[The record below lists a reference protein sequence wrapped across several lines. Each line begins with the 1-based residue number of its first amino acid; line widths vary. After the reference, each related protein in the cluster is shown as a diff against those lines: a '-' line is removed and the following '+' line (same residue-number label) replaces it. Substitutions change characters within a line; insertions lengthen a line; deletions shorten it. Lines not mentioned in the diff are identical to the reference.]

1 MPRVAVLVNVVPPYR
16 VSLLEE
22 LSSRVGELRVFVS
35 ATSEPNRS
43 WAVSW
48 GQLDV
53 VVQRSLMFSKQ
64 WHSGTFR
71 DTGYVHLPIDTLS
84 QLWRYKPDVIIAGEL
99 GLRSG
104 LAAVYAALRRDA
116 RLILWATVSQ
126 LTERHRGRMREWIR
140 PGLLGRADAV
150 LVNGASGA
158 RYVRS
163 LGVPPAKITHIP
175 YTVDVD
181 QFACDPHHRAIGQ
194 TRRLLYVGLLVARK
208 GVGDF
213 LAALARW
220 GHSHPSDA
228 VECLV
233 AGDGDERARLER
245 LPMPPNT
252 RVVFLGNVPYERLPQ
267 LYQEADV
274 FVLPTLEDEWGVV
287 VNEAM
292 AASLPVLGSL
302 HSQAVEELVDDG
314 GNGWTFSPD
323 TPGSLDDALRR
334 ALACPAAALTTLG
347 DAARQRALCLT
358 PAVVADRISEVVRC
372 VTAR

>member
-22 LSSRVGELRVFVS
+22 LGSRVGELRVFVS

-43 WAVSW
+43 WAVNW
-48 GQLDV
+48 GGLDV
-53 VVQRSLMFSKQ
+53 VVQRSLMVGKE
-64 WHSGTFR
+64 WRSGAFR
-71 DTGYVHLPIDTLS
+71 DTGYVHLPIDTIS

-126 LTERHRGRMREWIR
+126 LTERHRGRLRQWIR

-163 LGVPPAKITHIP
+163 LGVPQAKITHIP
-175 YTVDVD
+175 YTVDVA
-181 QFACDPHHRAIGQ
+181 QFACTHQHRPAGR
-194 TRRLLYVGLLVARK
+194 TRRLLYVGLLVERK

-220 GHSHPSDA
+220 GGSHPSDS
-228 VECLV
+228 VELLL
-233 AGDGDERARLER
+233 AGDGGERARLEQM
-245 LPMPPNT
+245 PMPPNT
-252 RVVFLGNVPYERLPQ
+252 RVVFLGNVPYEQLPQ
-267 LYQEADV
+267 LYREADA

-292 AASLPVLGSL
+292 AASLPVLGSV
-302 HSQAVEELVDDG
+302 HSQAVEELVEDG
-314 GNGWTFSPD
+314 GTGWTFSPD
-323 TPGSLDDALRR
+323 VAGSVDAALARV
-334 ALACPAAALTTLG
+334 LACPTAELRRLG
-347 DAARQRALCLT
+347 DAARQRAQCLT
-358 PAVVADRISEVVRC
+358 PAAVADRISEVVRC
-372 VTAR
+372 VAAR